1 MTYESD
7 YSGVRWFYPFE
18 QLSGGISQEATS
30 RNRGIK
36 IEDFAFL
43 YFTASG
49 TLVTTQ
55 ERIRRKLLDV
65 PGILLLVIRIHY
77 ISNGEKEL
85 SPADVNII
93 TAPF

>member
-7 YSGVRWFYPFE
+7 YSGDRWFYPFE

-55 ERIRRKLLDV
+55 ERIRRKLLITRCARY
-65 PGILLLVIRIHY
+65 PFT
-77 ISNGEKEL
+77 SNSHSLYLER
-85 SPADVNII
+85 
-93 TAPF
+93 